1 MNKYGHNMSWKIIL
15 GKILASEKELKDIS
29 YERLKKTLIHIKNLT
44 DSDNMYLYVDS
55 LIDIN
60 NITTGLNDIILRKV
74 NIKSNGYD
82 KMYMD
87 NDLIKE
93 KLYQL
98 IDQFNKSKIN
108 HRDFYIVLLDNRHSF
123 SGGNGKTCMILF
135 VYNFN

>member
-1 MNKYGHNMSWKIIL
+1 
-15 GKILASEKELKDIS
+15 
-29 YERLKKTLIHIKNLT
+29 
-44 DSDNMYLYVDS
+44 MYLYVDS

-60 NITTGLNDIILRKV
+60 NITTGLNDITLRKV
-74 NIKSNGYD
+74 NVKSYGYD

-98 IDQFNKSKIN
+98 IDQFKKSKIN